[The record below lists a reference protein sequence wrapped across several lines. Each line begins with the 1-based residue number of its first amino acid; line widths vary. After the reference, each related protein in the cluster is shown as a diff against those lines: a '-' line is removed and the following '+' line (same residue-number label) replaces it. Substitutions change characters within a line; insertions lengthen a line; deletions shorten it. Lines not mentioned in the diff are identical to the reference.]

1 MLPLEL
7 EAVMT
12 AVLFAAVASACT
24 DDASCSFNGVCS
36 IQRQAAGA
44 GAASAACQCVPGWKG
59 SACEQLDLADAA
71 GTGRH
76 FTGATAGLN
85 LLDAA
90 GNFTS
95 TWGGSVV
102 KGADGDCTL
111 HAAASPAHLL
121 PPAAATPPPPARN
134 PKPHAWR
141 RTLTRAA
148 SAVHM
153 FAAMMVGHCGI
164 NAWLQNSVVL
174 HAVSPS
180 ADGAYT
186 PKQIV
191 APVFS
196 HEPIAVVAPG
206 GELAVFYTTTVQL
219 HRTPTI
225 AKTCTDCTDGNSS
238 MDCAPDW
245 DARGRDWKVPLPT
258 CESISGSLCCVAD
271 LRAASPPRA

>member
-1 MLPLEL
+1 MPLL
-7 EAVMT
+7 
-12 AVLFAAVASACT
+12 AC
-24 DDASCSFNGVCS
+24 A
-36 IQRQAAGA
+36 
-44 GAASAACQCVPGWKG
+44 
-59 SACEQLDLADAA
+59 L
-71 GTGRH
+71 
-76 FTGATAGLN
+76 
-85 LLDAA
+85 
-90 GNFTS
+90 
-95 TWGGSVV
+95 
-102 KGADGDCTL
+102 
-111 HAAASPAHLL
+111 SPPPL
-121 PPAAATPPPPARN
+121 PPPRAHK
-134 PKPHAWR
+134 PKPHTPR
-141 RTLTRAA
+141 HTLTQAA

-258 CESISGSLCCVAD
+258 CESSGSLCCVAD
-271 LRAASPPRA
+271 LRAASLRRAPESAGSVRTRAGRPANCNWITECLP

>member
-1 MLPLEL
+1 MLSLEL
-7 EAVMT
+7 AAA

-36 IQRQAAGA
+36 TQRPAAGA
-44 GAASAACQCVPGWKG
+44 GTASAVCQCVPGWKG
-59 SACEQLDLADAA
+59 SACEQLDLADAV

-85 LLDAA
+85 LLNAA

-111 HAAASPAHLL
+111 HATAWPAHC
-121 PPAAATPPPPARN
+121 PRSPS
-134 PKPHAWR
+134 R
-141 RTLTRAA
+141 RTLTLAA

-258 CESISGSLCCVAD
+258 CESSGSLCCVAD
-271 LRAASPPRA
+271 LRAVSLSRA